1 MQWQVPSLFVAHV
14 RAHDFVYLP
23 AAFVLV
29 EFALKPFHGLRCA
42 SMEADASS
50 HASWALICATTKQTP
65 VLGAIALKLEEVA
78 AEFEPE
84 QVQAI
89 VDEAEGESA
98 SEEVVDNIDKL
109 FEAPSNVVVNGR
121 RSSST

>member
-65 VLGAIALKLEEVA
+65 VLGAIALKLEEFV
-78 AEFEPE
+78 AEFEPV
-84 QVQAI
+84 QQAI
-89 VDEAEGESA
+89 VDEAEGE
-98 SEEVVDNIDKL
+98 EVMDNMDAF